1 MQSIYVLITRT
12 NTLLSRSI
20 RLATGAEYTHVSLAL
35 DLGLTRM
42 YSFARRFDRIPFF
55 AGLVH
60 ESLDEGVYSRNGS
73 ASAALYE
80 LQMSDA
86 AYARLEARLS
96 SMLREAWRYRYN
108 ALGLFGYLRG
118 KPHHK
123 PYRYFCSQFVSEM
136 LSEAGALTLPRD
148 PALICPNDF
157 AQMPGL
163 RLVYKGSLRF
173 CRTACAGG
181 LHLLPISA

>member
-35 DLGLTRM
+35 DRGLTRM

-73 ASAALYE
+73 APAALYE

-86 AYARLEARLS
+86 AYALS
-96 SMLREAWRYRYN
+96 
-108 ALGLFGYLRG
+108 
-118 KPHHK
+118 
-123 PYRYFCSQFVSEM
+123 
-136 LSEAGALTLPRD
+136 
-148 PALICPNDF
+148 LI
-157 AQMPGL
+157 
-163 RLVYKGSLRF
+163 
-173 CRTACAGG
+173 
-181 LHLLPISA
+181 HI